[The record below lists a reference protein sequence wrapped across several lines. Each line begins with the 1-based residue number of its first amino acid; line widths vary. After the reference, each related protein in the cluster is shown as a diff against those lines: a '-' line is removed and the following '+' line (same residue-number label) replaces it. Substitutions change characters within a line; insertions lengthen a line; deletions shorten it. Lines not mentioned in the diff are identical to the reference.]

1 MIEGIEVN
9 NNDLS
14 VIDGIIHEEDENCSE
29 DDSFQD
35 RPTKQGLAQKA

>member
-14 VIDGIIHEEDENCSE
+14 VIDGIIHEEDECDSE
-29 DDSFQD
+29 GNDSF
-35 RPTKQGLAQKA
+35 

>member
-14 VIDGIIHEEDENCSE
+14 VIDGIIHEEDEGDSE
-29 DDSFQD
+29 NDSFS
-35 RPTKQGLAQKA
+35 A